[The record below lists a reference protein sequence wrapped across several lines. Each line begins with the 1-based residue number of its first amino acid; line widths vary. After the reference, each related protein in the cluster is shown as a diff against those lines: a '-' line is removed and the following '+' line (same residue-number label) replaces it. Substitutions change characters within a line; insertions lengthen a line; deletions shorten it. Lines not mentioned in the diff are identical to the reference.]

1 MTPGTTART
10 TTGVASLRTGREARR
25 GTARRAGR
33 GIAAGGRAVARGV
46 ASMRTPTRP
55 VRSGSSRKGALVRVA
70 LPLAL
75 LSLLLAAGC
84 SDSGTRSPDPA
95 SFDAPDPSWSEIEV
109 EVASDGPTPSPTPE
123 PTPARAVELRK
134 AVAAGEV
141 AIAARGVGLERLD
154 LTVTSKTREPLRVV
168 VNPGTVFDAR
178 RAATQAMVVLAKEV
192 IPVEPGA
199 TEEVSLDVACS
210 EMHKD
215 QPGTDD
221 TFRLVKR
228 ALPVDLN
235 RLLALEGFG
244 EAGFRVRQFAVWTIL
259 DDPARN
265 GFVRLGTY
273 GVGSGPSSAEIAQI
287 RRLFTAAGID
297 PKDYRATR

>member
-1 MTPGTTART
+1 MTPGPTDRT
-10 TTGVASLRTGREARR
+10 TTGVASRRTGLEARR

-33 GIAAGGRAVARGV
+33 DVAAGGRAAPRGV
-46 ASMRTPTRP
+46 VVMRMPPRP
-55 VRSGSSRKGALVRVA
+55 AGSGSPRQGPLARVVV
-70 LPLAL
+70 PLAL
-75 LSLLLAAGC
+75 LSILLASGC
-84 SDSGTRSPDPA
+84 AESGAPSADPTLL
-95 SFDAPDPSWSEIEV
+95 DAPDPSWSEV
-109 EVASDGPTPSPTPE
+109 EIASEEPTPPPTPE

-141 AIAARGVGLERLD
+141 SIAARGDGLERLA

-178 RAATQAMVVLAKEV
+178 SAATQAMVVLAKAV

-215 QPGTDD
+215 QPGSDD

-228 ALPVDLN
+228 ALPLDLT
-235 RLLALEGFG
+235 RLLKLETFA
-244 EAGFRVRQFAVWTIL
+244 EAAFRVRQFAVWTIL
-259 DDPARN
+259 DDPARD
-265 GFVRLGTY
+265 GFVRLGTL
-273 GVGSGPSSAEIAQI
+273 GVGSGPSSAEIAEI
-287 RRLFTAAGID
+287 RRLFAEAGID
-297 PKDYRATR
+297 PKHYRATR